1 MTMLGRTA
9 NQLYWMARYIERAE
23 NMARLIDVANR
34 MALIDIPGQ
43 AHETVWASTLEVA
56 GYPEDFVTFGGQI
69 SGSSVVLF
77 LAFDGDF
84 HSSIFASIRYAR
96 ENARALRVSITSEMW
111 ESINTTWLELSDYDA
126 KTLFNGGVRDFC
138 DWVKERTLSFRGITD
153 ATMLRD
159 ESYAFLDLGLAVE
172 RADNTARLLDSKY
185 HVLLPHDEHVGGSVD
200 YYQWGAVLRSLSA
213 FRAYHKV
220 YSDVI
225 EPHRVAE
232 LLMLRGDMPR
242 SLMACFERITGQL
255 DSLCLGRPRECQRIA
270 GEIHAGL
277 RFGRIDDIFRQ
288 GLHEFLIWFVGRNA
302 ELSLQ
307 IERDFMMLQSSG
319 ISA

>member
-34 MALIDIPGQ
+34 MALLDIPDK
-43 AHETVWASTLEVA
+43 AHQSVWASTLEVA

-84 HSSIFASIRYAR
+84 PSSILAAIRSAR
-96 ENARALRVSITSEMW
+96 ENARALRVAITSEMW
-111 ESINTTWLELSDYDA
+111 ESINTTWLELRDYDA

-138 DWVKERTLSFRGITD
+138 DWVKERTLSFRGVTD
-153 ATMLRD
+153 STMLRD
-159 ESYAFLDLGLAVE
+159 ESYAFLDLGLAIE

-185 HVLLPHDEHVGGSVD
+185 HVLLPRDEHVGGSVD
-200 YYQWGAVLRSLSA
+200 YYQWGAILRSLSA

-225 EPHRVAE
+225 QSHRVAE
-232 LLMLRGDMPR
+232 LLLLRRDMPR
-242 SLMACFERITGQL
+242 SLTACFERITGQL
-255 DSLCLGRPRECQRIA
+255 DTLCQGRPRECQRIA
-270 GEIHAGL
+270 GEMHAGL
-277 RFGRIDDIFRQ
+277 RFGRIDDIFQQ
-288 GLHEFLIWFVGRNA
+288 GLHEFLTRFIGRNA
-302 ELSLQ
+302 ELSVQ
-307 IERDFMMLQSSG
+307 IENDFMMLQRSR